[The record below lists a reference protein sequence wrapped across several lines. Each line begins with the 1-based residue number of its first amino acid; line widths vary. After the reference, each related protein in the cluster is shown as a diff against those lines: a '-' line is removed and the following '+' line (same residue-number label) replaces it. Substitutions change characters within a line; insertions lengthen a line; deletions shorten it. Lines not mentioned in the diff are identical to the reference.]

1 MVRSTRFG
9 RAVPVPARCD
19 RGDRVYRTYFVNGR
33 GIEAFTPTW
42 TILDRTPFG
51 RQESWEDPAG
61 GRPQG
66 PAYGW
71 WGRPDEY
78 S

>member
-1 MVRSTRFG
+1 M
-9 RAVPVPARCD
+9 
-19 RGDRVYRTYFVNGR
+19 YRTYFVNGR